1 MSAAGVPTS
10 LPILFVCYGMKGRP
24 IYLEIQN
31 FVGSLC
37 AGGHGVSVRCVVDRD
52 TGAAIVASIL
62 GERSCSCVVSG
73 V

>member
-10 LPILFVCYGMKGRP
+10 LFSLVCHRIKGRP
-24 IYLEIQN
+24 IYPVIQN
-31 FVGSLC
+31 FVGSLW
-37 AGGHGVSVRCVVDRD
+37 AGGHRLGVRCVVDRD